1 MLRSQHSRTL
11 DKFEKVTAME
21 PSAGYDDS
29 RHEEAPFVVAYSVAE
44 CSDGGQ
50 NSSAHEPC
58 MGRRG
63 REDSVPHVTDD
74 DNAQKPNREVCAM
87 LISTGTMVAI
97 SASDDAGAVRHG
109 VRVDTKAAE
118 PTSQIESSTP
128 GGLSE
133 PSLLETISETIDD
146 GGGGNKVE
154 SPRKPPA
161 ASKQQQRGKQPPIG
175 TKLDQRTALG
185 RFEVGCM
192 ESYNDEHSTL
202 RGTSFAQE
210 SDSGN
215 VQKLNP
221 EVCAWTPST
230 VSIRL
235 SEAAMNPSEPTSQIK
250 SLSPGLRGS
259 GMPIPEATGETPDA
273 SSAFIPAV
281 GETLGTEPAIS
292 AHQLAMAKQQLV
304 LLAEETA
311 LAERKQQEADLALEA
326 TVAELRELRAH
337 QTREGNRHAEAI
349 SQAEVSLSEAL
360 AAADATLQ
368 AETEKY
374 KSMEAIYQASVLASE
389 RDNDAIDGS
398 LTCPITFDLFVEP
411 VVTPSGFVYERSA
424 IEQHIARSG
433 TDPQAPDR
441 QLAATELGSVI
452 ALRHIADVRRAE
464 QERRNSASRRTW
476 SQSPLPTSPPA
487 PATEPHATEAATE
500 QLRSFVAALG
510 LRPEQQHMLLQLL
523 DQNEIGDLDTMR
535 MLEARDW
542 IDMGVKIGTR
552 RKILARLAAAR

>member
-1 MLRSQHSRTL
+1 M
-11 DKFEKVTAME
+11 
-21 PSAGYDDS
+21 
-29 RHEEAPFVVAYSVAE
+29 
-44 CSDGGQ
+44 
-50 NSSAHEPC
+50 
-58 MGRRG
+58 
-63 REDSVPHVTDD
+63 
-74 DNAQKPNREVCAM
+74 
-87 LISTGTMVAI
+87 
-97 SASDDAGAVRHG
+97 
-109 VRVDTKAAE
+109 
-118 PTSQIESSTP
+118 
-128 GGLSE
+128 
-133 PSLLETISETIDD
+133 
-146 GGGGNKVE
+146 
-154 SPRKPPA
+154 
-161 ASKQQQRGKQPPIG
+161 
-175 TKLDQRTALG
+175 
-185 RFEVGCM
+185 
-192 ESYNDEHSTL
+192 
-202 RGTSFAQE
+202 
-210 SDSGN
+210 
-215 VQKLNP
+215 
-221 EVCAWTPST
+221 
-230 VSIRL
+230 
-235 SEAAMNPSEPTSQIK
+235 
-250 SLSPGLRGS
+250 
-259 GMPIPEATGETPDA
+259 PEATGETPDA